1 VRDGGTPDGA
11 SAMDSAMRDLDQLR
25 ERDDD
30 TRGRKLGLLTLACVV
45 SVSALFAAGSL
56 LGSGDSAEAAS
67 IDPLTE
73 LALASPNAAA
83 VPAAPAV
90 RPEALSFPSTLS
102 GAEAPDD
109 ALVEATIRAA
119 EAEHAA
125 LSAKREPAKSVSE
138 LPASRLAT
146 GDHARLS
153 QLAKHYPL
161 VASALPK
168 PVSVELAPSGSDGA
182 FTLQV
187 VSYETRDQAEGF
199 ANALRS
205 RSHKAFVAQ
214 AEVPGRGRFFRV
226 RVGPFTTR
234 REAEEYRARFEQDE
248 HMHTIV
254 VNNAAK

>member
-1 VRDGGTPDGA
+1 
-11 SAMDSAMRDLDQLR
+11 MDSAMRDLDQLR

-30 TRGRKLGLLTLACVV
+30 TRGRKLGLLTLACIV

-56 LGSGDSAEAAS
+56 LGSGDAAEAAS

-73 LALASPNAAA
+73 LALAGPA
-83 VPAAPAV
+83 PAAPALPAV
-90 RPEALSFPSTLS
+90 RPEALSFPSTLA
-102 GAEAPDD
+102 GAAAPDD
-109 ALVEATIRAA
+109 ALVEETVRAA

-125 LSAKREPAKSVSE
+125 LSARREPTKSVSE

-153 QLAKHYPL
+153 QLAKHDPL

-168 PVSVELAPSGSDGA
+168 SVSVELAPSGSEGA

-205 RSHKAFVAQ
+205 RDHKAFVTQ

-234 REAEEYRARFEQDE
+234 REAEEYRSRFEQDE

-254 VNNAAK
+254 VNNADK